1 MDRKQLCAAVTGGA
15 KGIGEAIVRRLMQ
28 DGYGHI
34 ALLDVDA
41 DAAAEAAK
49 RIDSTGETV
58 LPFACDVSDAQSVE
72 DCFENI
78 ARTCGPV
85 QVLVNNAGIT
95 RDGMFH
101 KMTRQQWDRVID
113 VNLSGMYNTC
123 RAVIGPMR
131 ERAYGKIVNL
141 ASVSAFG
148 NVGQT
153 NYGASKAGV
162 IGFTKCLARESARK
176 NITVNAVAPS
186 YVDTEML
193 RAVPEETMRRFIEA
207 IPAQRLAKPEEI
219 ASVVSFLCSDDSSF
233 VNGECIVASGGSYM

>member
-28 DGYGHI
+28 DGYGHVV
-34 ALLDVDA
+34 LLDVDVETA
-41 DAAAEAAK
+41 SEAAK
-49 RIDSTGETV
+49 RIDPKGETV
-58 LPFACDVSDAQSVE
+58 LPYACDVSDAQAVE
-72 DCFENI
+72 ECFAQI
-78 ARTCGPV
+78 ARDCGPV
-85 QVLVNNAGIT
+85 LVLVNNAGIT
-95 RDGMFH
+95 KDGMFH
-101 KMTRQQWDRVID
+101 KMTRQQWDQVID

-162 IGFTKCLARESARK
+162 IVFTKCLA
-176 NITVNAVAPS
+176 
-186 YVDTEML
+186 EML

-207 IPAQRLAKPEEI
+207 IPAQRLARPEEI

-233 VNGECIVASGGSYM
+233 VNGECIIASGGSYM